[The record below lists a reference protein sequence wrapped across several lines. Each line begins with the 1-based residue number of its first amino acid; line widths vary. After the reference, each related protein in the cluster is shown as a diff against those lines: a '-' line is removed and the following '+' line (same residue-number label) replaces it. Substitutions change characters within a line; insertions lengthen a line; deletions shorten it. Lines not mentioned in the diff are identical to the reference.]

1 MQNKKVSFHYI
12 SVKFFFEKR
21 ELIKEFI
28 LQLFKMEKK
37 EVETINYIFCKDE
50 YLLSLNVEYLNHD
63 TYTDIITF
71 FYSNEGQ
78 PVTSDIYI
86 SIERVRENAEKFDIS
101 FKNELLR
108 VIFHGALHLC
118 GYKDKK
124 PGEKKLM
131 REKEEFYINLF
142 NNSIH
147 VSRGT

>member
-1 MQNKKVSFHYI
+1 MQNKKVNFHYI

-21 ELIKEFI
+21 ELIKKFI

-78 PVTSDIYI
+78 PITSDIYI